1 VKLYF
6 DRGSG
11 TAFEQNLKICFMKKL
26 EYVSIR
32 FLPGLFAIMLSSI
45 GLHAQDLDKAQVH
58 DFIQSKE
65 FVFKAQ
71 TVMPMSGGSRQ
82 LTTEYD
88 VRFLGDSII
97 SYLPYFGRSYTA
109 TYGSES
115 GGIDFTSTKF
125 DYKTKARKKGGWDVT
140 VKPQDVKEIQEMNFT
155 ISENGSASLRVTSTN
170 RQPISFNGYIVKR
183 K

>member
-1 VKLYF
+1 MKLYF

-97 SYLPYFGRSYTA
+97 
-109 TYGSES
+109 
-115 GGIDFTSTKF
+115 
-125 DYKTKARKKGGWDVT
+125 
-140 VKPQDVKEIQEMNFT
+140 NFL
-155 ISENGSASLRVTSTN
+155 IS
-170 RQPISFNGYIVKR
+170 
-183 K
+183 